1 MSFVIE
7 ENKDSVAVIKMQI
20 PKEPFLRAVD
30 KVYEKQKGRF
40 SVPGFRKGKAPKYII
55 EARYGKEIFY
65 DDALDEAFAE
75 VYPDDLAVSG
85 LQSVASPRLV
95 SIDQVGEEGALLTI
109 ELALKPEFELADY
122 SGIKIGSL
130 KYTSKKADAEEE
142 MNVLLDK
149 NSRMVSIEDEE
160 SIQGDILSID
170 FEGFIDGEAFEG
182 GKAENYT
189 IAIGSNTFIPGFEEQ
204 LAGRKAGEKFEVKVT
219 FPEEYGDERFNAK
232 DAVFETQINSVKRK
246 ELPVLDDEFAL
257 DLGFND
263 LKALEKDVKAKLK
276 QKKEA
281 ELRSAAEQKIL
292 DELVSGNEIT
302 IAPRHIAETAA
313 EIKRIYEERL
323 RERGVEPEDY
333 YSYMLQMM
341 PDEDENYFQKMFVE
355 QAVKDIKTELITT
368 KIIETENI
376 EAAEEDVNEE
386 YKIYAEN
393 YGMPLEEFIA
403 QIDEPTQSFIQ
414 NTITQKKMLNLL
426 IEKADTS
433 KK

>member
-7 ENKDSVAVIKMQI
+7 ENKDSVAVVKMQI

-85 LQSVASPRLV
+85 LQSVASPKLV
-95 SIDQVGEEGALLTI
+95 SIDEVGEEGALLTI
-109 ELALKPEFELADY
+109 ELSLKPEFELADY

-130 KYTSKKADAEEE
+130 KYTSKKADVEEE

-149 NSRMVSIEDEE
+149 NSRMISIEDEE
-160 SIQGDILSID
+160 SIQGDILNID

-182 GKAENYT
+182 GKADNYT

-204 LAGRKAGEKFEVKVT
+204 LAGRKAGEKFEVNVT
-219 FPEEYGDERFNAK
+219 FPDEYGDERFNSK
-232 DAVFETQINSVKRK
+232 DAVFVTQINSVKRK

-276 QKKEA
+276 EKKEA
-281 ELRSAAEQKIL
+281 ELRAAAEQKII
-292 DELVSGNEIT
+292 DELVSSNEMI
-302 IAPRHIAETAA
+302 IAPRHLAETAA
-313 EIKRIYEERL
+313 EIKRVYEERL
-323 RERGVEPEDY
+323 SERGVEPESY

-341 PDEDENYFQKMFVE
+341 PDEDENYFQRMFVE
-355 QAVKDIKTELITT
+355 QAIKDIKTELITT

-376 EAAEEDVNEE
+376 EASEDDVNEE